1 MKNNLRVERA
11 RVRMTQQEL
20 ADKTGVTRQTIVA
33 IEQGKFNPSTVLAL
47 KMARVFNVTIEA
59 LFEFAVYNLVP
70 HVPFNIQYAEKEPE
84 TSVPHTDCLT
94 HGP

>member
-20 ADKTGVTRQTIVA
+20 ADKTADKTGVTRQTIVA

-47 KMARVFNVTIEA
+47 KMARVFGVTIEA
-59 LFEFAVYNLVP
+59 LFEL
-70 HVPFNIQYAEKEPE
+70 EE
-84 TSVPHTDCLT
+84 TD
-94 HGP
+94 

>member
-33 IEQGKFNPSTVLAL
+33 IEQGKFNPSTGLAL
-47 KMARVFNVTIEA
+47 KMARVFGIKIEA
-59 LFEFAVYNLVP
+59 LFEL
-70 HVPFNIQYAEKEPE
+70 ED
-84 TSVPHTDCLT
+84 TD
-94 HGP
+94 

>member
-33 IEQGKFNPSTVLAL
+33 IEQGKFNPSTMLAL
-47 KMARVFNVTIEA
+47 KMARVFGVTIEA
-59 LFEFAVYNLVP
+59 LFEL
-70 HVPFNIQYAEKEPE
+70 EE
-84 TSVPHTDCLT
+84 TD
-94 HGP
+94 

>member
-33 IEQGKFNPSTVLAL
+33 IEQGKFNPSTLLAL
-47 KMARVFNVTIEA
+47 KMARVFGVTIEA
-59 LFEFAVYNLVP
+59 LFEL
-70 HVPFNIQYAEKEPE
+70 EDK
-84 TSVPHTDCLT
+84 D
-94 HGP
+94 

>member
-47 KMARVFNVTIEA
+47 KMTRVFGVTIEA
-59 LFEFAVYNLVP
+59 LFEL
-70 HVPFNIQYAEKEPE
+70 EE
-84 TSVPHTDCLT
+84 TD
-94 HGP
+94 

>member
-11 RVRMTQQEL
+11 RVRMTQQDL

-47 KMARVFNVTIEA
+47 KMARVFGVTIEA
-59 LFEFAVYNLVP
+59 LFELEDN
-70 HVPFNIQYAEKEPE
+70 
-84 TSVPHTDCLT
+84 D
-94 HGP
+94 

>member
-11 RVRMTQQEL
+11 RVRKTQQDL

-47 KMARVFNVTIEA
+47 KMARVFGVTIEA
-59 LFEFAVYNLVP
+59 LFEL
-70 HVPFNIQYAEKEPE
+70 ED
-84 TSVPHTDCLT
+84 TD
-94 HGP
+94 